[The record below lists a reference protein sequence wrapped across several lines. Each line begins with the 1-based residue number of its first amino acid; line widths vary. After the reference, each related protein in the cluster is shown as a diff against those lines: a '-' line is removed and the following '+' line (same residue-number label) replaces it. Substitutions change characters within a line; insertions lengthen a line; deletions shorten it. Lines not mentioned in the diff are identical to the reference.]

1 MNATPRALNR
11 VLLVLLGL
19 LLMGVGGGLALVS
32 AWPEAAA
39 RWHRFAER
47 AGDSIAAAFTATSLP
62 GTGSSWIWV
71 AVALLSFVGI
81 VLTVLWMAGQG
92 GGRTDTLVSEYDDD
106 GAPGRVAISGG
117 VAEQALRNALQQD
130 PDVASAAVST
140 YRVKG
145 SNALRV
151 RITPRQG
158 AAPHLI
164 AADATALVEALDLAL
179 GHQAPVL
186 LSIEAGR
193 RLRFSREDRVR

>member
-11 VLLVLLGL
+11 VLLALLGL
-19 LLMGVGGGLALVS
+19 LLMGIGGGLALIS
-32 AWPEAAA
+32 AWPDGASA
-39 RWHRFAER
+39 WHRFAAW
-47 AGDSIAAAFTATSLP
+47 AGDSLTAAFAATGMP
-62 GTGSSWIWV
+62 GSGSSWIWV
-71 AVALLSFVGI
+71 AVALLSFVGV
-81 VLTVLWMAGQG
+81 VLMVLWMASQG

-106 GAPGRVAISGG
+106 GASGRVAISGG
-117 VAEQALRNALQQD
+117 VAEQALRTALQQD
-130 PDVASAAVST
+130 PDVAGAAVST

-164 AADATALVEALDLAL
+164 AAGATALVESLDLAL

-186 LSIEAGR
+186 LSLEAGR